1 MLKYRNRKM
10 TSRQKFKQYK
20 TEFALELNQPI
31 PSLFNS
37 RIQVTQPDICWRVDS
52 VHTWD
57 CQYLEMRLR
66 ETDWIKDSLRV
77 QVEAKIMRNISLG
90 NQETSPRW
98 PEIATEQKQGETQTY
113 FHNKTN
119 NKAVIKIHICHIV
132 LFVKFQAML
141 LLIHNNPSLIGV

>member
-1 MLKYRNRKM
+1 MM
-10 TSRQKFKQYK
+10 
-20 TEFALELNQPI
+20 
-31 PSLFNS
+31 
-37 RIQVTQPDICWRVDS
+37 
-52 VHTWD
+52 
-57 CQYLEMRLR
+57 LR

-98 PEIATEQKQGETQTY
+98 PEIGTEWKQGETQTY

-119 NKAVIKIHICHIV
+119 KKAVIKIHIYHIV
-132 LFVKFQAML
+132 SFRKFQAML

>member
-1 MLKYRNRKM
+1 
-10 TSRQKFKQYK
+10 
-20 TEFALELNQPI
+20 
-31 PSLFNS
+31 
-37 RIQVTQPDICWRVDS
+37 
-52 VHTWD
+52 
-57 CQYLEMRLR
+57 MRLR

-77 QVEAKIMRNISLG
+77 QAEAKVMRNISLG

-119 NKAVIKIHICHIV
+119 NKAVIKIHIYHIV